1 MNNAIIDLKA
11 REDELKGLVE
21 KIGVL
26 NSKNVNRKIKRL
38 RTKYD
43 EIEEEN
49 KKMLVDLSTELLERG
64 EQLAEK
70 NQQIEELITN
80 LDKAI
85 HEKLCAQ
92 RMKSHYKTELK
103 KKSID
108 DSRKIFNSKI
118 DDLKERIAELENEK
132 LEIEERLNVFFEGRR
147 YLFFGKWKIC

>member
-1 MNNAIIDLKA
+1 MNNAITDLKA
-11 REDELKGLVE
+11 REDGLKGLVE

-49 KKMLVDLSTELLERG
+49 KDMLVDLSTEFLERG

-92 RMKSHYKTELK
+92 K
-103 KKSID
+103 
-108 DSRKIFNSKI
+108 
-118 DDLKERIAELENEK
+118 NEIS
-132 LEIEERLNVFFEGRR
+132 L
-147 YLFFGKWKIC
+147 